1 MFSSIMPL
9 LVIGSAHQA
18 PAWIILAII
27 FIIIIKIIIF
37 VVFIVSM
44 FSCTTFLFAPNIRTK
59 VWTRKNSTE
68 ENFLAIS
75 PFLRGEEC
83 SKENF
88 FGRIIIWYQKRLPI
102 DPTTCIHNFFHTFTF
117 WRVFWELSLS
127 LKTFTFAFSE
137 NVFFLHVRGI

>member
-9 LVIGSAHQA
+9 PIIGSAHQA

-44 FSCTTFLFAPNIRTK
+44 FSCTTFLFALNIRIK

-75 PFLRGEEC
+75 PFLKGEEC

-88 FGRIIIWYQKRLPI
+88 LVVSSFDIKNGCRLIP
-102 DPTTCIHNFFHTFTF
+102 PPVSTTFFT
-117 WRVFWELSLS
+117 LSLS
-127 LKTFTFAFSE
+127 EGFFE
-137 NVFFLHVRGI
+137 NFHFL

>member
-27 FIIIIKIIIF
+27 FITIIKIIIF

-44 FSCTTFLFAPNIRTK
+44 FSCTTFLFALNIRTK

-75 PFLRGEEC
+75 PFLKGEEC

-88 FGRIIIWYQKRLPI
+88 FGSIIIWYQKRLPI
-102 DPTTCIHNFFHTFTF
+102 DPTTCIHNFFSHFHFLKGFLRTFTF
-117 WRVFWELSLS
+117 FLNEHSL
-127 LKTFTFAFSE
+127 LPFLRTF
-137 NVFFLHVRGI
+137 FFCM

>member
-44 FSCTTFLFAPNIRTK
+44 FSCTSFLFALNIRTK

-75 PFLRGEEC
+75 PFLKREINAAR
-83 SKENF
+83 KTF
-88 FGRIIIWYQKRLPI
+88 FGSIIIRYQKRLLI
-102 DPTTCIHNFFHTFTF
+102 DPTTCIHNFFFK
-117 WRVFWELSLS
+117 LSLS
-127 LKTFTFAFSE
+127 GGFLRT
-137 NVFFLHVRGI
+137 FFL

>member
-18 PAWIILAII
+18 PAWILLAII

-88 FGRIIIWYQKRLPI
+88 LVVSSFDIKNGCRLIP
-102 DPTTCIHNFFHTFTF
+102 PPVSTTFSHFHFLKGFLRTFTF
-117 WRVFWELSLS
+117 FKNIHFCL
-127 LKTFTFAFSE
+127 F
-137 NVFFLHVRGI
+137 